1 MGILDVKSAVA
12 EIEATT
18 DMLERALK
26 LSGLITTMF
35 QQRGFSLVVVGGSAV
50 EFYTEGGYMSG
61 DIDFCRRSLN
71 AIPPRVMQEVIAEL
85 GGKGVS
91 RSWVVCGLCVDL
103 LGFLE
108 CETVLPLR
116 ELETPYGVVKLIP
129 PELAL
134 VERVLIANYPPS
146 PELTVTAKKMMVAAM
161 GDPHFDWNEAERLAA
176 LPDFGV
182 LAELRALK
190 EEVSRG

>member
-1 MGILDVKSAVA
+1 M
-12 EIEATT
+12 
-18 DMLERALK
+18 
-26 LSGLITTMF
+26 
-35 QQRGFSLVVVGGSAV
+35 
-50 EFYTEGGYMSG
+50 
-61 DIDFCRRSLN
+61 
-71 AIPPRVMQEVIAEL
+71 
-85 GGKGVS
+85 
-91 RSWVVCGLCVDL
+91 
-103 LGFLE
+103 
-108 CETVLPLR
+108 R
-116 ELETPYGVVKLIP
+116 ELEAPYGVVKLIP

-161 GDPHFDWNEAERLAA
+161 NDPHFDWNEAERLAA

>member
-35 QQRGFSLVVVGGSAV
+35 QQRGF
-50 EFYTEGGYMSG
+50 
-61 DIDFCRRSLN
+61 
-71 AIPPRVMQEVIAEL
+71 
-85 GGKGVS
+85 
-91 RSWVVCGLCVDL
+91 
-103 LGFLE
+103 
-108 CETVLPLR
+108 
-116 ELETPYGVVKLIP
+116 
-129 PELAL
+129 
-134 VERVLIANYPPS
+134 
-146 PELTVTAKKMMVAAM
+146 
-161 GDPHFDWNEAERLAA
+161 
-176 LPDFGV
+176 PDFGV